1 MNIVTLYTKSA
12 INMLSVLDMMVLS
25 GSVKVLAA
33 DPARLYSDANIA
45 DVNMASV
52 TIETNELRGDVE
64 LAANL
69 VCDDPVYVCDED
81 PADWE

>member
-12 INMLSVLDMMVLS
+12 ATMLAVLDMMVLS

-33 DPARLYSDANIA
+33 DPARLYNDEKNH
-45 DVNMASV
+45 DVSMSSI

-69 VCDDPVYVCDED
+69 VNDDVVYVCEED
-81 PADWE
+81 PADWI